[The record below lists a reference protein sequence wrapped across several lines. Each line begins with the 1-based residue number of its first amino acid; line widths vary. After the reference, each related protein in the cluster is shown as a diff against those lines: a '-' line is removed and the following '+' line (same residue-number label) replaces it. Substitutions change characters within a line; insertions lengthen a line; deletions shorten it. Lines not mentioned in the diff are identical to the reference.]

1 MCSLESL
8 TLELADSAWSASSYL
23 PGRPPHAAR
32 MFDISQFSR
41 TKQTGG
47 EGTGKA
53 DAWVAGEEG
62 AAQHLQLDLGR
73 EVVVAGLELS
83 GSPALAA
90 YTTAFNVLYSRDDH
104 IFWFIEQDGA
114 PKVFRGS
121 FDPGTPVE
129 VMFPNPVEGRFIR
142 ILPKNWVNQI
152 AMQLDLLGCPE
163 LSTSP
168 AVTTSSQ
175 SNILLT
181 AAGWVWEVE
190 QSLEP
195 HHSSMETLSLTSIFS
210 QVSRQTTSNISL
222 ETSDIT
228 VL

>member
-8 TLELADSAWSASSYL
+8 TLELADSAWSASSSL

-47 EGTGKA
+47 GGAGKA

-73 EVVVAGLELS
+73 EAVVAGLELS

-90 YTTAFNVLYSRDDH
+90 YTTAFSVLYSRDDH

-142 ILPKNWVNQI
+142 IVPQNWVNQI

-168 AVTTSSQ
+168 TTTSQ
-175 SNILLT
+175 SNILLA
-181 AAGWVWEVE
+181 AAGWVREVE

-195 HHSSMETLSLTSIFS
+195 HHFSMETLSLTSIFS
-210 QVSRQTTSNISL
+210 QVSRQTAANSS
-222 ETSDIT
+222 
-228 VL
+228 